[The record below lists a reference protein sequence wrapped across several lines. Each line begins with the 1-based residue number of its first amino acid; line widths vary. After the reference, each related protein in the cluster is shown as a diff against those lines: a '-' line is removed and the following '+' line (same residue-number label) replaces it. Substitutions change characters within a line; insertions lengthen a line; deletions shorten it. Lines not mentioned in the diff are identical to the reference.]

1 MESDSRAR
9 LDLDRSSLAVKLNGL
24 STITS
29 HPSAEECGTM
39 HHSHTFPSYML
50 STSMPVFPLFT
61 LIISLSHHVNQKI
74 AVGKVNATYLYLD
87 FSEILSGLVL
97 FPFAQLWRWPNLEKF
112 SPLIGITLIIW
123 SLSCKS
129 RYSHVKSFPYM
140 SARCFTSQ
148 KQRKDGHSCTGGR
161 KLRSGIQGFSEGH
174 L

>member
-1 MESDSRAR
+1 MDTYILNGITNTCQPIHSHTRAHVCMHTPQILALQQVIKAHEMESDSRAR

-87 FSEILSGLVL
+87 FSEILSRLVL
-97 FPFAQLWRWPNLEKF
+97 FPFAQL
-112 SPLIGITLIIW
+112 
-123 SLSCKS
+123 
-129 RYSHVKSFPYM
+129 
-140 SARCFTSQ
+140 
-148 KQRKDGHSCTGGR
+148 
-161 KLRSGIQGFSEGH
+161 
-174 L
+174 